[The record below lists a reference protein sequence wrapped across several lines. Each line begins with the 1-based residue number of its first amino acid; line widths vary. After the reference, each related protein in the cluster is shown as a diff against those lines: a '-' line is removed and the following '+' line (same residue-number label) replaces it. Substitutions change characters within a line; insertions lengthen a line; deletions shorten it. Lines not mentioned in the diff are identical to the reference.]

1 MHVGIAQL
9 TFHLPSNGSLKGKRQ
24 AAQALVTRLRT
35 RFNVAVA
42 EVAAQEAHQ
51 RLVLGVTTVS
61 ASAAHADEQL
71 DAAIRYAA
79 GLRVDAELVD
89 VQRTLADGA

>member
-1 MHVGIAQL
+1 MHVAIAQL
-9 TFHLPSNGSLKGKRQ
+9 SFHLPSNGSLKGKRQ
-24 AAQALVTRLRT
+24 AAQALATRLRG

-42 EVAAQEAHQ
+42 EVEAQEAHQ
-51 RLVLGVTTVS
+51 RLVLGVATVS
-61 ASAAHADEQL
+61 GSAGHADEQM

-89 VQRTLADGA
+89 VQRTLTDGT